1 MRCPVVGRAVTMSDS
16 LSIPAVASSV
26 APGASRSL
34 RLVTDDDVLLR
45 RAAEAAVELAGAL
58 LRRGQAAVARD
69 LLDGAGHA
77 ASVLPDALPLRAAI
91 DAAWGRADDLAA
103 TVLDDAGELT
113 LAELRVLRFLP
124 SYLTLGQIAARLHV
138 STNTVKTQAHAVY
151 RKLGVS
157 SRAGAVERAA
167 AIGLVDGWP
176 ARLSAGRAV
185 SVTQTFATP
194 GGTQLPSSA
203 SGLG

>member
-1 MRCPVVGRAVTMSDS
+1 MPDS
-16 LSIPAVASSV
+16 LSTSV
-26 APGASRSL
+26 AISAAAPSGSRSL

-45 RAAEAAVELAGAL
+45 RVAETAVELAGAL
-58 LRRGQAAVARD
+58 LRRGEAAAARD
-69 LLDGAGHA
+69 LLDGASQA
-77 ASVLPDALPLRAAI
+77 ANALPEAPALRAAI
-91 DAAWGRADDLAA
+91 DAAWGKADDVAA
-103 TVLDDAGELT
+103 GALDDADALT

-138 STNTVKTQAHAVY
+138 STNTIKTQAHAVY

-157 SRAGAVERAA
+157 SRSGAVERAA

-185 SVTQTFATP
+185 STPQAFAT
-194 GGTQLPSSA
+194 
-203 SGLG
+203 

>member
-1 MRCPVVGRAVTMSDS
+1 MRVVLAAKPIG
-16 LSIPAVASSV
+16 P
-26 APGASRSL
+26 PSL
-34 RLVTDDDVLLR
+34 RLVTNDDVLLQ
-45 RAAEAAVELAGAL
+45 RAAETAVELAGAL
-58 LRRGQAAVARD
+58 LRRGQTAAARD
-69 LLDGAGHA
+69 LLDGAGEA
-77 ASVLPDALPLRAAI
+77 ASALPNALALRAAI

-103 TVLDDAGELT
+103 AALEDGDALT

-124 SYLTLGQIAARLHV
+124 SYLTLRQIAARLQV

-167 AIGLVDGWP
+167 EIGLVDGWP
-176 ARLSAGRAV
+176 ARLGAGRAV
-185 SVTQTFATP
+185 SATQALATP
-194 GGTQLPSSA
+194 GGSQLPSSA

>member
-1 MRCPVVGRAVTMSDS
+1 VAVVLAATQQG
-16 LSIPAVASSV
+16 P
-26 APGASRSL
+26 PSL
-34 RLVTDDDVLLR
+34 RLVTDDHVLLR

-58 LRRGQAAVARD
+58 LSRGQAAAARD
-69 LLDGAGHA
+69 LLDGAGEA
-77 ASVLPDALPLRAAI
+77 ANALPDAPALRAAI

-103 TVLDDAGELT
+103 TALVDAGELT

-167 AIGLVDGWP
+167 AIGLVEGWP
-176 ARLSAGRAV
+176 PR
-185 SVTQTFATP
+185 FAPTRC
-194 GGTQLPSSA
+194 G
-203 SGLG
+203 